1 MKTTL
6 IGHLDKKEMLTET
19 TNYCHIF
26 GRPNSRTVLEDVN
39 LMHSNLYYEYM
50 EANSKI
56 LNLLPF
62 SNSSSLLT
70 NYRQVNQGVS
80 CG

>member
-1 MKTTL
+1 MKPTL
-6 IGHLDKKEMLTET
+6 IGHLDKKQMLTKVT
-19 TNYCHIF
+19 HYCHIF
-26 GRPNSRTVLEDVN
+26 GRLNSRTLLEDVN
-39 LMHSNLYYEYM
+39 PIHSNVYHEYM

-56 LNLLPF
+56 LNLVPF